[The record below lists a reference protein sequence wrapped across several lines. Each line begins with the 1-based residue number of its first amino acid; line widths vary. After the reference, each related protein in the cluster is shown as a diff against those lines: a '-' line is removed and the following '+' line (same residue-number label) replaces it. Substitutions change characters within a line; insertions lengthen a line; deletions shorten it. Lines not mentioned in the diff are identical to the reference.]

1 MIMNTVQTGMLH
13 TNCYLLGDEKLGEGI
28 KMSEMVQDKRKEERE
43 TPREKKDFHLRV
55 KLQINTDEPV
65 LGPGVAELLELVEET
80 GSMKEACRRMGMS
93 YSKGWKITGR
103 AEQELGYPLIL
114 RSHGG
119 RTGGSCSVTQEG
131 LSLIRRYRALEE
143 KVKEY
148 ASGIFKDIFEEL

>member
-1 MIMNTVQTGMLH
+1 MVGSAD
-13 TNCYLLGDEKLGEGI
+13 GRKEKLGEGI

-80 GSMKEACRRMGMS
+80 GSMKEACGRMGMS

-148 ASGIFKDIFEEL
+148 ASGIFKDIFEEF

>member
-1 MIMNTVQTGMLH
+1 MVGSAD
-13 TNCYLLGDEKLGEGI
+13 GRKEKLGEGI
-28 KMSEMVQDKRKEERE
+28 KMSEMVQNKRKEERE

-80 GSMKEACRRMGMS
+80 GSMKEACGRMGMS

>member
-1 MIMNTVQTGMLH
+1 MVGSAD
-13 TNCYLLGDEKLGEGI
+13 GRKEKLGEGI

-80 GSMKEACRRMGMS
+80 GSMKEACGRMGMS

>member
-1 MIMNTVQTGMLH
+1 MVGSAD
-13 TNCYLLGDEKLGEGI
+13 GRKEKLGEGI

>member
-1 MIMNTVQTGMLH
+1 MVGSAD
-13 TNCYLLGDEKLGEGI
+13 GRKEKLGEGI
-28 KMSEMVQDKRKEERE
+28 KMSAMVQDKRKEERE

-80 GSMKEACRRMGMS
+80 GSMKEACGRMGMS

>member
-1 MIMNTVQTGMLH
+1 MVGSAD
-13 TNCYLLGDEKLGEGI
+13 GRKEKLGEGI

-80 GSMKEACRRMGMS
+80 GSMKEACGRMGMS

-119 RTGGSCSVTQEG
+119 RAGGSCSFTQEG

>member
-1 MIMNTVQTGMLH
+1 MVGSAD
-13 TNCYLLGDEKLGEGI
+13 GRKEKLGEGI
-28 KMSEMVQDKRKEERE
+28 KMSEMVQDIRKEERE

-80 GSMKEACRRMGMS
+80 GSMKEACGRMGMS

>member
-1 MIMNTVQTGMLH
+1 MVGSAD
-13 TNCYLLGDEKLGEGI
+13 GRKEKLGEGI

-119 RTGGSCSVTQEG
+119 RTGGSCSVMQEG

>member
-1 MIMNTVQTGMLH
+1 MVGSAD
-13 TNCYLLGDEKLGEGI
+13 GRKEKLGEGK

-80 GSMKEACRRMGMS
+80 GSMKEACGRMGMS

>member
-1 MIMNTVQTGMLH
+1 MGSAD
-13 TNCYLLGDEKLGEGI
+13 GRKEKLGEGI

-80 GSMKEACRRMGMS
+80 GSMKEACGRMGMS

>member
-1 MIMNTVQTGMLH
+1 MVGSAD
-13 TNCYLLGDEKLGEGI
+13 GRKEKLGEGI
-28 KMSEMVQDKRKEERE
+28 KMSEMVHDKRKEERK

-80 GSMKEACRRMGMS
+80 GSMKEACGRMGMS

>member
-1 MIMNTVQTGMLH
+1 MVGSAD
-13 TNCYLLGDEKLGEGI
+13 GRKEKLGEGI
-28 KMSEMVQDKRKEERE
+28 KMSEMVQNKRKEERE

>member
-1 MIMNTVQTGMLH
+1 MVGSAD
-13 TNCYLLGDEKLGEGI
+13 GRKEKLGEGI

-80 GSMKEACRRMGMS
+80 GSMKEACGRMGMS

-131 LSLIRRYRALEE
+131 LFLIRRYRALEE

>member
-1 MIMNTVQTGMLH
+1 MVGSAD
-13 TNCYLLGDEKLGEGI
+13 GRKEKLGEGI

-80 GSMKEACRRMGMS
+80 GSMKEACGRMGMS

-114 RSHGG
+114 RSRGG

>member
-1 MIMNTVQTGMLH
+1 
-13 TNCYLLGDEKLGEGI
+13 
-28 KMSEMVQDKRKEERE
+28 
-43 TPREKKDFHLRV
+43 
-55 KLQINTDEPV
+55 
-65 LGPGVAELLELVEET
+65 
-80 GSMKEACRRMGMS
+80 MKEACGRMGMS

>member
-1 MIMNTVQTGMLH
+1 MVGSAD
-13 TNCYLLGDEKLGEGI
+13 GRKEKLGEGL

-80 GSMKEACRRMGMS
+80 GSMKEACGRMGMS
-93 YSKGWKITGR
+93 YSKGWKISGR

>member
-1 MIMNTVQTGMLH
+1 MVGSAD
-13 TNCYLLGDEKLGEGI
+13 GRKEKLGEGI

-103 AEQELGYPLIL
+103 AEQELGYPLIF

>member
-1 MIMNTVQTGMLH
+1 MVGSAD
-13 TNCYLLGDEKLGEGI
+13 GRKEKLGEGI

-80 GSMKEACRRMGMS
+80 GSMKEACGRMGMS

-119 RTGGSCSVTQEG
+119 RTGGSCTVTQEG

>member
-1 MIMNTVQTGMLH
+1 MVGSAD
-13 TNCYLLGDEKLGEGI
+13 GRKEKLGEGI
-28 KMSEMVQDKRKEERE
+28 KMSEMVQDKRKEESE

-80 GSMKEACRRMGMS
+80 GSMKEACGRMGMS

>member
-1 MIMNTVQTGMLH
+1 MVGSAD
-13 TNCYLLGDEKLGEGI
+13 GRKEKLGEGI
-28 KMSEMVQDKRKEERE
+28 KMSEMVQDKRKEERK

-80 GSMKEACRRMGMS
+80 GSMKEACGRMGMS

>member
-1 MIMNTVQTGMLH
+1 MVGSAD
-13 TNCYLLGDEKLGEGI
+13 GRKEKLGEGI

-65 LGPGVAELLELVEET
+65 LGRGVAELLELVEET
-80 GSMKEACRRMGMS
+80 GSMKEACGRMGMS

>member
-1 MIMNTVQTGMLH
+1 MVGSAD
-13 TNCYLLGDEKLGEGI
+13 GRKEKLGEGI

-80 GSMKEACRRMGMS
+80 GSMKEACGRMGMS

-148 ASGIFKDIFEEL
+148 ASGIFKDIFEEV

>member
-1 MIMNTVQTGMLH
+1 MVGSAD
-13 TNCYLLGDEKLGEGI
+13 GRKEKLGEGI

-80 GSMKEACRRMGMS
+80 GSMKEACRLMGMS